1 MQWRGEDRG
10 NEGRGWLHGC
20 KWGITTIVAS
30 HVEATRILIVVRT
43 ASVRE
48 GAMRGE
54 SLWEVRGREWGNKL
68 VIRSGIQWAVGLHIL
83 IGTYILL
90 LSRT

>member
-1 MQWRGEDRG
+1 MATWMQVGHYDDRYIPRGSDEDIDR
-10 NEGRGWLHGC
+10 RQD
-20 KWGITTIVAS
+20 
-30 HVEATRILIVVRT
+30 R

-68 VIRSGIQWAVGLHIL
+68 VIRSGIQWLVGLHIL